1 MSNDD
6 FGMNDFVET
15 RIIRA
20 VRELLAGAVNDRLKE
35 LKFEVPVIE
44 FGNYGDG
51 HAISPVVTLAS
62 CEQTEKERVI
72 RQDVYSLTIT
82 FSVQE
87 SEDSELYCYAYSAAL
102 GRTFYDDPTLGG
114 IVDRAVITGKKYI
127 APKKANCGEEWGL
140 IITVRVTVEAS
151 DKS

>member
-1 MSNDD
+1 MSNEKWED
-6 FGMNDFVET
+6 FSMKDFVEA
-15 RIIRA
+15 RIIGA
-20 VRELLAGAVNDRLKE
+20 VRGLLSGAVNERLKE
-35 LKFEVPVIE
+35 LKFEVPLVE

-51 HAISPVVTLAS
+51 HTISPVVTLAS

-102 GRTFYDDPTLGG
+102 GRAFYDDPTLGG
-114 IVDRAVITGKKYI
+114 IVDRAVITGKKY
-127 APKKANCGEEWGL
+127 GL
-140 IITVRVTVEAS
+140 YPVRYTLLS
-151 DKS
+151 DFT